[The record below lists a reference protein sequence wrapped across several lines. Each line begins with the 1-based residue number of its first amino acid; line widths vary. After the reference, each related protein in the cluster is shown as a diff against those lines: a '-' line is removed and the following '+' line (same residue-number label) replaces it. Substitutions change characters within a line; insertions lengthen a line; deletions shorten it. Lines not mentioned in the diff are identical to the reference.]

1 MRVRDLVEMSDLH
14 LVPLTGDAGM
24 DRPIRWVYTTDLLDP
39 GRYLNGG
46 ELVLT
51 GMMWRRSPDD
61 SAEFTAAT
69 AARHVACIAAGDAA
83 YGTVPP
89 DLLAACVAQ
98 GIPLLEVP
106 VDVSFATI
114 TDRVIHLLTIE
125 RQGDL
130 ADQLDRRRK
139 LLAAVAEGAGL
150 DTVLRLWS
158 EGSDVRS
165 LLRTASGRSPV
176 ASDSADE
183 PGGRGSGGGVGRDAD
198 GDGDRGIGEDGDRAV
213 DELGAQLAERF
224 LTSASLPEVVTTG
237 RSAGSGRYSLFPVG
251 LRAEHRATSW
261 FLACEGDFRE
271 WPRVRHES
279 VTELASLL
287 ALERE
292 RIEEARRADRVVA
305 EQLFRMVLSGRS
317 TRAEIAD
324 RLAEF
329 RLADHPYVAVSAS
342 LLPDADGQL
351 ACRILDEVLATVV
364 RDGRTLVSA
373 VDDEAMALLPLRS
386 EAVPD
391 LLRAQA
397 GALAPAMADGR
408 LLLGLSLSTSGPGGL
423 AAALR
428 EARQART
435 LAELRG
441 GTVAVLA
448 TDEIDSH
455 ALLLATVPDD
465 VRRTF
470 LARVLGPV
478 LDYDERHESDLV
490 ATLEAF
496 LAASGSWTVCAER
509 LHLHV
514 NTLRYRIKRIEDLTG
529 RSLASLEHRVD
540 FFLAL
545 RAR

>member
-14 LVPLTGDAGM
+14 LVPLTGEVGM

-51 GMMWRRSPDD
+51 GMMWRRTPDD
-61 SAEFTAAT
+61 SAEFLSVT

-89 DLLAACVAQ
+89 DLVAACVARE
-98 GIPLLEVP
+98 IPLLEVP
-106 VDVSFATI
+106 VDISFATI
-114 TDRVIHLLTIE
+114 TERVIHLLTIE

-130 ADQLDRRRK
+130 AEQLDHRRK

-158 EGSDVRS
+158 EGSDVQCV
-165 LLRTASGRSPV
+165 LRTATGRSPV
-176 ASDSADE
+176 SSAD
-183 PGGRGSGGGVGRDAD
+183 
-198 GDGDRGIGEDGDRAV
+198 V
-213 DELGAQLAERF
+213 DDLGAVLAERF
-224 LTSASLPEVVTTG
+224 LAAGRLPQVVTTD
-237 RSAGSGRYSLFPVG
+237 RASGETYSLFPVDV
-251 LRAEHRATSW
+251 RSEHRATAW

-292 RIEEARRADRVVA
+292 RIEEGRQADRVVA
-305 EQLFRMVLSGRS
+305 EQLFRLVLSGRS
-317 TRAEIAD
+317 TRDEIAG

-329 RLADHPYVAVSAS
+329 GLADQQYVAVSAS
-342 LLPDADGQL
+342 LLPVADGQL

-373 VDDEAMALLPLRS
+373 VDDEAVALLPLRS
-386 EAVPD
+386 DAVTD
-391 LLRAQA
+391 MMRAQA
-397 GALAPAMADGR
+397 TALAPAMSDRR
-408 LLLGLSLSTSGPGGL
+408 LLLGVSLPTSGPEGL
-423 AAALR
+423 SAALS

-470 LARVLGPV
+470 LTRVLGPV
-478 LDYDERHESDLV
+478 LAYDERHGSDLID
-490 ATLEAF
+490 TLEAF
-496 LAASGSWTVCAER
+496 LAASGSWTACAER
-509 LHLHV
+509 LHVHV
-514 NTLRYRIKRIEDLTG
+514 NTLRYRIKRIEELTG
-529 RSLASLEHRVD
+529 RSLSTLEHRVD

>member
-14 LVPLTGDAGM
+14 LVPLTGEVGM

-51 GMMWRRSPDD
+51 GMMWRRTPAD
-61 SAEFTAAT
+61 STEFASVS

-89 DLLAACVAQ
+89 DLVAACVARE
-98 GIPLLEVP
+98 IPLLEVP
-106 VDVSFATI
+106 VDISFATI
-114 TDRVIHLLTIE
+114 TERVIHLLTIE

-130 ADQLDRRRK
+130 AEQLDRRRK

-158 EGSDVRS
+158 EGSDVQCV
-165 LLRTASGRSPV
+165 LRTATGRSPV
-176 ASDSADE
+176 TAVSEDAVPSEDAVSSEDVVSSEEVDDLGSA
-183 PGGRGSGGGVGRDAD
+183 
-198 GDGDRGIGEDGDRAV
+198 
-213 DELGAQLAERF
+213 LAERF
-224 LTSASLPEVVTTG
+224 LAAGSLPQVVTTD
-237 RSAGSGRYSLFPVG
+237 RSSGAGTYSLFPVDV
-251 LRAEHRATSW
+251 RSEHRATAW

-292 RIEEARRADRVVA
+292 RIEESRRADRVVA
-305 EQLFRMVLSGRS
+305 EQLFRLVLSGRS
-317 TRAEIAD
+317 TRDEIAG

-329 RLADHPYVAVSAS
+329 GLADQPYVAVSAS
-342 LLPDADGQL
+342 LLPVADGQL

-373 VDDEAMALLPLRS
+373 VDDEAVALLPLRS
-386 EAVPD
+386 DVVTEM
-391 LLRAQA
+391 LRAQA
-397 GALAPAMADGR
+397 TALAPAMADGR
-408 LLLGLSLSTSGPGGL
+408 LLLGVSLPTSGPEGL
-423 AAALR
+423 SAALS

-470 LARVLGPV
+470 LTRVLGPV
-478 LDYDERHESDLV
+478 LAYDERHGSDLID
-490 ATLEAF
+490 TLEAF
-496 LAASGSWTVCAER
+496 LAASGSWTACAER
-509 LHLHV
+509 LHVHV
-514 NTLRYRIKRIEDLTG
+514 NTLRYRIRRIEELTG
-529 RSLASLEHRVD
+529 RSLATLEHRVD

>member
-14 LVPLTGDAGM
+14 LVPLTGEAGM

-39 GRYLNGG
+39 SRYLSGG

-51 GMMWRRSPDD
+51 GMMWRRGTAD
-61 SAEFTAAT
+61 SADFVSVT

-89 DLLAACVAQ
+89 DLVTACVARE
-98 GIPLLEVP
+98 IPLLEVP

-130 ADQLDRRRK
+130 AEQLDRRRK

-158 EGSDVRS
+158 EGTDVRCF
-165 LLRTASGRSPV
+165 LRTATGRSPV
-176 ASDSADE
+176 VSEGGDE
-183 PGGRGSGGGVGRDAD
+183 VGA
-198 GDGDRGIGEDGDRAV
+198 
-213 DELGAQLAERF
+213 LLAERF
-224 LTSASLPEVVTTG
+224 LVATSLPRVVTIG
-237 RSAGSGRYSLFPVG
+237 GSGDAGTYSLFPVDV
-251 LRAEHRATSW
+251 RSEHRATAW

-292 RIEEARRADRVVA
+292 RIEEGRRADRVVA
-305 EQLFRMVLSGRS
+305 EQLFRLVLSGRS
-317 TRAEIAD
+317 TREEIAG

-329 RLADHPYVAVSAS
+329 GLGDHPYVAVSAS
-342 LLPDADGQL
+342 LLPVADGQL

-373 VDDEAMALLPLRS
+373 VDNEAVALLPLRS
-386 EAVPD
+386 ETVTD
-391 LLRAQA
+391 MLRAQA
-397 GALAPAMADGR
+397 SALAPAMADGR
-408 LLLGLSLSTSGPGGL
+408 LLLGLSLPTSGPDGL
-423 AAALR
+423 SAALS

-470 LARVLGPV
+470 LTRVLGPV
-478 LDYDERHESDLV
+478 LAYDERHGSDLIG
-490 ATLEAF
+490 TLEAF
-496 LAASGSWTVCAER
+496 LAASGSWTACAER
-509 LHLHV
+509 LHVHV
-514 NTLRYRIKRIEDLTG
+514 NTLRYRIRRIEELTG
-529 RSLASLEHRVD
+529 RSLATLEHRVD

>member
-1 MRVRDLVEMSDLH
+1 MRVRDLVEMTDLH

-39 GRYLNGG
+39 GRYLTGG

-51 GMMWRRSPDD
+51 GMMWRRGPAD
-61 SAEFTAAT
+61 SAEFMSAT
-69 AARHVACIAAGDAA
+69 SARHVGCVAAGDAA

-89 DLLAACVAQ
+89 DLVEACAER

-130 ADQLDRRRK
+130 AEQLDRRRK

-150 DTVLRLWS
+150 ATVLRLWS
-158 EGSDVRS
+158 EGSDVRC
-165 LLRTASGRSPV
+165 LLRTATGRTPV
-176 ASDSADE
+176 ADAD
-183 PGGRGSGGGVGRDAD
+183 PGDDALGGV
-198 GDGDRGIGEDGDRAV
+198 
-213 DELGAQLAERF
+213 LAERF
-224 LTSASLPEVVTTG
+224 LTATSLPQVVVTTD
-237 RSAGSGRYSLFPVG
+237 AGAHSLFPVDV
-251 LRAEHRATSW
+251 RSEHRATSW

-292 RIEEARRADRVVA
+292 RIEEGRRADRVVA
-305 EQLFRMVLSGRS
+305 EQLFRLVVSGRS
-317 TRAEIAD
+317 TREEIAG

-329 RLADHPYVAVSAS
+329 GLADQPYVAVSAS
-342 LLPDADGQL
+342 LLPVADGQL

-386 EAVPD
+386 DAVTE

-408 LLLGLSLSTSGPGGL
+408 LLLGLSLPTSGPDGL
-423 AAALR
+423 GAALS

-478 LDYDERHESDLV
+478 IDYDQRHGSDLT

-496 LAASGSWTVCAER
+496 LAASGSWTACAER
-509 LHLHV
+509 LHVHV
-514 NTLRYRIKRIEDLTG
+514 NTLRYRIRRIEELTG

>member
-1 MRVRDLVEMSDLH
+1 MKDRAYDVLRVVGSSKKRLLWARKGGYGMRVRDLVEMSDLH
-14 LVPLTGDAGM
+14 LVPLTGEVGM
-24 DRPIRWVYTTDLLDP
+24 DRPIRWVYTTDLMDP

-51 GMMWRRSPDD
+51 GMMWRRSPAD
-61 SAEFTAAT
+61 SAEFMSVT

-89 DLLAACVAQ
+89 DLVAACVAR

-130 ADQLDRRRK
+130 AEQLDRRRK

-158 EGSDVRS
+158 EGSDVRCM
-165 LLRTASGRSPV
+165 LRTATGRSPV
-176 ASDSADE
+176 SSAE
-183 PGGRGSGGGVGRDAD
+183 SA
-198 GDGDRGIGEDGDRAV
+198 
-213 DELGAQLAERF
+213 GAALAERF
-224 LTSASLPEVVTTG
+224 LAAGSLPDVVTVDG
-237 RSAGSGRYSLFPVG
+237 PPSDVRSARETYSLFPVDV
-251 LRAEHRATSW
+251 RSEHRATAW

-292 RIEEARRADRVVA
+292 RIEESRRADRVVA
-305 EQLFRMVLSGRS
+305 EQLFRLVLSGRS
-317 TRAEIAD
+317 TREEIAG

-329 RLADHPYVAVSAS
+329 GLADHPYVAVSAS
-342 LLPDADGQL
+342 LHPVADGQL

-364 RDGRTLVSA
+364 QDGRTLVSA
-373 VDDEAMALLPLRS
+373 VDDEAVALLPLRS
-386 EAVPD
+386 EDVPD
-391 LLRAQA
+391 VLRAQA
-397 GALAPAMADGR
+397 IALAPAMSDGR
-408 LLLGLSLSTSGPGGL
+408 LLLGVSLPTSGPGGL
-423 AAALR
+423 SAALS

-470 LARVLGPV
+470 LTRVLGPV
-478 LDYDERHESDLV
+478 LAYDERHGSDLI

-496 LAASGSWTVCAER
+496 LAASGSWTACAER
-509 LHLHV
+509 LHVHV
-514 NTLRYRIKRIEDLTG
+514 NTLRYRIKRIEELTG
-529 RSLASLEHRVD
+529 RSLATLEHRVD